1 MGPIIGSVIE
11 FFVECL
17 EMLIGGTRRRH
28 QHSAS
33 RRVYS
38 GFGIIAAA
46 FFLALAAIIFFFW
59 ATIVSVALIAF
70 WIAVA
75 IGLVVGV
82 VKFFAD

>member
-1 MGPIIGSVIE
+1 MGPFIGSVIE

-17 EMLIGGTRRRH
+17 EILIGGARRRT

-38 GFGIIAAA
+38 AFSIVAAA
-46 FFLALAAIIFFFW
+46 FFIALAAIIFFFW

-75 IGLVVGV
+75 VGLVVGV